1 MWHNVVKVHLEQL
14 YHHYNSRQWV
24 HPDPLE
30 YLYNYPDLKDRE
42 TVGII
47 ASSLAYGRV
56 AQILKSVS
64 SVLKKL
70 GPSPH
75 AFLESSSN
83 RSLHKIFCDFKHRF
97 STGEEVALMLIGI
110 KRVITQYGSL
120 GACFSDKYNED
131 DETVLP
137 GLTSFM
143 DELTYPFE
151 GRTNSLLPLPQKGS
165 ACKKLNL
172 FLRWMVRE
180 DRVDPGGWHSVPPSK
195 LIIPLDTHMHRAS
208 LLLNLTSR
216 RNANMRTAIE
226 ITRAFLKLDPD
237 DPTRYD
243 FALTRLGIR
252 KDEDLAGFL
261 DRCSAINSSKP
272 YFPIPN
278 PDKPASGS

>member
-1 MWHNVVKVHLEQL
+1 MSRDVVKYHLEQL
-14 YHHYNSRQWV
+14 YHRYNLRQWV

-30 YLYNYPDLKDRE
+30 YLYDYPELKDRE

-64 SVLKKL
+64 SVLKEL
-70 GPSPH
+70 GPSPY
-75 AFLESSSN
+75 AFLKSSSN
-83 RSLHKIFCDFKHRF
+83 RSLHQIFCNFKHRF

-110 KRVITQYGSL
+110 KRVIRQYGSL
-120 GACFSDKYNED
+120 GACFSDKYNEG
-131 DETVLP
+131 DETILS
-137 GLTSFM
+137 GLTSFV
-143 DELTYPFE
+143 DELTNPFK

-180 DRVDPGGWHSVPPSK
+180 DRVDPGGWHKVPPSK
-195 LIIPLDTHMHRAS
+195 LIIPLDTHMHRIS
-208 LLLNLTSR
+208 LLLKLTNR

-226 ITRAFLKLDPD
+226 ITRAFRKIDPD
-237 DPTRYD
+237 DPIRYD

-252 KDEDLAGFL
+252 KDEDLNGFL
-261 DRCSAINSSKP
+261 DRCGVINS
-272 YFPIPN
+272 
-278 PDKPASGS
+278 

>member
-1 MWHNVVKVHLEQL
+1 MRHNVVKYHLEQL

-30 YLYNYPDLKDRE
+30 YLYDYPDLKDRE

-64 SVLKKL
+64 SVLKEL

-75 AFLESSSN
+75 AFLKSSSN

-97 STGEEVALMLIGI
+97 STGEEVALMLIGM
-110 KRVITQYGSL
+110 KRVIRQYGSL
-120 GACFSDKYNED
+120 GACFADKYRGG

-137 GLTSFM
+137 GLTSFVY
-143 DELTYPFE
+143 ELNYPFE

-180 DRVDPGGWHSVPPSK
+180 DRVDPGGWHMVPPSK

-208 LLLNLTSR
+208 LLLNLTNR

-226 ITRAFLKLDPD
+226 ITRAFRKLDPD
-237 DPTRYD
+237 DPIRYD

-261 DRCSAINSSKP
+261 DRCGAINS
-272 YFPIPN
+272 
-278 PDKPASGS
+278 